1 MLLLCCIWVHT
12 SPCAHSDHSIRGCN
26 SSSTADLLA
35 NPELKE
41 KFESMV
47 AASVRAQLEQ
57 ALKAGGAVNL
67 GGGRSVMDDPRSDQA
82 YDMRDRRRD

>member
-1 MLLLCCIWVHT
+1 M
-12 SPCAHSDHSIRGCN
+12 SPCAHSDHSIFGCN
-26 SSSTADLLA
+26 SPSTADLLA

-67 GGGRSVMDDPRSDQA
+67 GGGRSAMDDPRSDQA